1 MLHQAHR
8 RVFSPSGTPAGRD
21 GGRVREEAAAV
32 RAVGLRL
39 RSARG
44 LAGEP
49 AAEALP
55 GLEEAETAGQAGGD
69 AEKAGPVLNPVPL
82 ALADPSAATSS
93 SPARG
98 FCPSRFA
105 AHSPPAEPAS
115 SRSGGEQCLEWWH

>member
-1 MLHQAHR
+1 MRALR
-8 RVFSPSGTPAGRD
+8 RVTPAPRPTPSCTPAGRN
-21 GGRVREEAAAV
+21 GGRVRKEAAAV

-69 AEKAGPVLNPVPL
+69 AEKAGPVLNPGRWPWPAPVLPPRLRPRGGSCLSQFCLTLPACRTSLVP
-82 ALADPSAATSS
+82 
-93 SPARG
+93 
-98 FCPSRFA
+98 
-105 AHSPPAEPAS
+105 
-115 SRSGGEQCLEWWH
+115 EWR